1 MRHARKSRAITLA
14 CALLSACQSP
24 KSAPSSNTQPR
35 VKTVVLNP
43 YSPKPADSKL
53 TRGSVEI
60 QHAAIIGLAGKA
72 ASTLAIEGNLPTPC
86 HELRLQ
92 IPDSPDARRVLRIEA
107 WSVSDPAQM
116 CAQMLQPFS
125 AQIELPAK
133 NEEFTIM
140 LNGQKVG
147 R

>member
-1 MRHARKSRAITLA
+1 MRHAWKSRAALLA
-14 CALLSACQSP
+14 CALLSACHNP
-24 KSAPSSNTQPR
+24 KSALSSNTQPTA
-35 VKTVVLNP
+35 KTVAPNP

-60 QHAAIIGLAGKA
+60 QHAAIVSLAAKA
-72 ASTLAIEGNLPTPC
+72 VSTLTIEGSLPTPC

-92 IPDSPDARRVLRIEA
+92 IPDSPDARKVLRIEA

-116 CAQMLQPFS
+116 CAQMLKPFS
-125 AQIELPAK
+125 AQIELPAR

>member
-1 MRHARKSRAITLA
+1 MSSKIEAVLFAYIF
-14 CALLSACQSP
+14 LLSCNGRR
-24 KSAPSSNTQPR
+24 SAPYTNNQPTA
-35 VKTVVLNP
+35 KIVVPNP

-53 TRGSVEI
+53 ARGSVEI
-60 QHAAIIGLAGKA
+60 QHAAVATLAAKT

-92 IPDSPDARRVLRIEA
+92 IPDSPDAQRVLRIEA

-133 NEEFTIM
+133 SEAFTIT
-140 LNGQKVG
+140 LNGQMVS